1 MARRIKD
8 LSGVELLKR
17 FETLC
22 FLITNYPNNKI
33 YANDFSLS
41 AVKMIALTGGTATKV
56 STFPKI
62 IRKNS
67 FLNIHRSAS
76 KTLKARKTDVLE

>member
-22 FLITNYPNNKI
+22 FLITNYPNNKT
-33 YANDFSLS
+33 YANDFKKFEVEMCKRLGCTQEELE
-41 AVKMIALTGGTATKV
+41 KEFNGGA
-56 STFPKI
+56 
-62 IRKNS
+62 
-67 FLNIHRSAS
+67 
-76 KTLKARKTDVLE
+76 